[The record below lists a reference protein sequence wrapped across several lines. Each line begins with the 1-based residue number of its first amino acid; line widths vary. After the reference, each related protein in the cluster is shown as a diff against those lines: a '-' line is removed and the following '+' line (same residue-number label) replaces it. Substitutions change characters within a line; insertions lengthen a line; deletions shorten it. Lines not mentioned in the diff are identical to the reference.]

1 MVRTKE
7 DIQAEI
13 AAARARLASNVEGL
27 ITQTHPRAVAARTV
41 QDAKSLL
48 DAEVQSAKAQFV
60 DPAGEP
66 RYGRIA
72 ALGVAI
78 AASVAFLVVVRSL
91 ARG

>member
-1 MVRTKE
+1 MRTKE
-7 DIQAEI
+7 EIQAEM
-13 AAARARLASNVEGL
+13 AAARARLSSNIEGL
-27 ITQTHPRAVAARTV
+27 ITQTHPRAVTARTV
-41 QDAKSLL
+41 QDAKGLL
-48 DAEVQSAKAQFV
+48 NAEVQAAKAQFV

-78 AASVAFLVVVRSL
+78 AASVAFLVVVRSI